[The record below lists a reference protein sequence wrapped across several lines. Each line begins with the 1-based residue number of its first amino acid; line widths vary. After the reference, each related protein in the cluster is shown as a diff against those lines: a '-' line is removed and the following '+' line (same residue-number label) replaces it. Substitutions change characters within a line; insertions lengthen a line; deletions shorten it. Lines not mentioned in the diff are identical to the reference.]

1 MFFTH
6 NKRIPILT
14 KTEEKE
20 PNGIAKLMPLIWVIT
35 ISLGEKEVLKLCQMI
50 EVPTG
55 TQGFQNRSTMA
66 EPMENISHRLECHI
80 IMREFQRRELLVG
93 TTGRN
98 QATEFLPIIRIR
110 EMWHSLPSFK
120 MIGLHTQ
127 TNIMKLCSEMQLK
140 KLDPDHIKMTSNISK
155 MW

>member
-1 MFFTH
+1 MFFTR
-6 NKRIPILT
+6 NERTPILT
-14 KTEEKE
+14 KTEGKE

-35 ISLGEKEVLKLCQMI
+35 ISLEEKEVLKLCQMT

-55 TQGFQNRSTMA
+55 TQGFQNRSTIA

-80 IMREFQRRELLVG
+80 IMREFRRQELLAG

-98 QATEFLPIIRIR
+98 QATEFLLIIRIR
-110 EMWHSLPSFK
+110 EMWQNLPSFK

-127 TNIMKLCSEMQLK
+127 MNMTKLCSEMQLK
-140 KLDPDHIKMTSNISK
+140 KLDPDHIKMMSNISK